1 MRKGCSWCIGGSCA
15 ALVLPTQKEA
25 AQPQLRSFRCPH
37 HQTRDTQH
45 PAIPRL
51 LGPSASPSPA
61 SLQAGRAVLLL
72 LADPASPFLHP
83 QGMSPPRFPQGKRG
97 AQCEDRP
104 QAPRSQL
111 GSTRR
116 ALSSRDCTGQDKGS
130 TTERHQCWRWA
141 SGPSRFLIGLE
152 VKLQKKK
159 EKKIK
164 KIQLWFKER
173 GWGDRRKK
181 ALQVSMTTSTARAC
195 IAISL
200 NTLKAAQ
207 KQLNPKLSSAGAG
220 HRGLLQPH
228 PFLLPSRGAEA
239 EQLLVP
245 TPLGWDLVGLHV
257 GTGREGGPCPRVCV
271 WSTPP

>member
-97 AQCEDRP
+97 HSVRTSPKPPEANLAAPGERSAHGTAQDRTKEA
-104 QAPRSQL
+104 Q
-111 GSTRR
+111 
-116 ALSSRDCTGQDKGS
+116 
-130 TTERHQCWRWA
+130 
-141 SGPSRFLIGLE
+141 
-152 VKLQKKK
+152 QK
-159 EKKIK
+159 
-164 KIQLWFKER
+164 
-173 GWGDRRKK
+173 D
-181 ALQVSMTTSTARAC
+181 T
-195 IAISL
+195 
-200 NTLKAAQ
+200 
-207 KQLNPKLSSAGAG
+207 SAGDGHQGQAG
-220 HRGLLQPH
+220 
-228 PFLLPSRGAEA
+228 F
-239 EQLLVP
+239 
-245 TPLGWDLVGLHV
+245 
-257 GTGREGGPCPRVCV
+257 
-271 WSTPP
+271 